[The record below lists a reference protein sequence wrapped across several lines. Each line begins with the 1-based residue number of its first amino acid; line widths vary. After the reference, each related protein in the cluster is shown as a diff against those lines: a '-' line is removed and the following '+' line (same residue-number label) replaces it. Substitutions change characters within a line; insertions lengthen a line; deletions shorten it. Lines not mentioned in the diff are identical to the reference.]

1 MRKNKGPPPVADSA
15 LFTSAAC
22 KCNVSFANLFENL
35 GNHLPQG
42 MAMIIT
48 PLPLVDIVPDLS
60 IQKFVLHIL
69 SVVPEGM

>member
-22 KCNVSFANLFENL
+22 KCNVSFAKLFENL